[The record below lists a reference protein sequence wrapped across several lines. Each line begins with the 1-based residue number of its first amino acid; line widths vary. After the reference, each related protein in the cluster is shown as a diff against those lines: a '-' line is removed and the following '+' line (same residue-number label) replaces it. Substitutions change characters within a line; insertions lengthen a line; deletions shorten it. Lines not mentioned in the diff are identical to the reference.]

1 MPKLNLYKNQDFG
14 PEAKTLS
21 QENKEEES
29 QIFSEVTWVIKKTE
43 TFFLK
48 KVRNKMLSFQPRLE
62 LFVTLE
68 LAAMEK
74 SCRASIC
81 YSCGSFSK
89 GINAYVIL
97 MTSCEISRC
106 YIRAEE
112 QQVLTGNL
120 SPAKDIACTK

>member
-1 MPKLNLYKNQDFG
+1 MPKPNLYKNQDFG

-68 LAAMEK
+68 LGSNGKIMSSFNMLLMWQFFQRNK
-74 SCRASIC
+74 CIC
-81 YSCGSFSK
+81 DSDD
-89 GINAYVIL
+89 
-97 MTSCEISRC
+97 
-106 YIRAEE
+106 
-112 QQVLTGNL
+112 LT
-120 SPAKDIACTK
+120 